1 MITRLE
7 RLFDKLQE
15 EKRITF
21 EEFTDFCP
29 RDGVAEAE
37 ILEEEDERYYNN
49 GVYYCSWTPSTCT
62 TMAPPYSVYDNDIA
76 WLATSGGGP

>member
-37 ILEEEDERYYNN
+37 ILEEEDKIYYI
-49 GVYYCSWTPSTCT
+49 VVPT
-62 TMAPPYSVYDNDIA
+62 TARGHHQPAQPWPHHTQCMTMI
-76 WLATSGGGP
+76 LLG

>member
-37 ILEEEDERYYNN
+37 IREEEDKRYYNS
-49 GVYYCSWTPSTCT
+49 GVYCSRTLSTCT
-62 TMAPPYSVYDNDIA
+62 TMAPPYSVYDNDVA
-76 WLATSGGGP
+76 WLATIGGGP